1 MDGPGALFRPVGW
14 DRWATEVLSPAG
26 VSPWAEIEEPRL
38 GVSPWAEIEDD
49 TEEPRLVWLIELELL
64 PALCGLFLLFRL
76 RPLLG

>member
-1 MDGPGALFRPVGW
+1 MDGPGALFRPIGW
-14 DRWATEVLSPAG
+14 DRWATEVLSP
-26 VSPWAEIEEPRL
+26 V